1 MPEDREMAEVVSLG
15 EENGGEASEKIVE
28 KIQNRM
34 EMLKWMEFWD
44 EEIFNLLFLYFLECI
59 LDFV

>member
-1 MPEDREMAEVVSLG
+1 MAEVVSLG

-34 EMLKWMEFWD
+34 EMDGILGRGN
-44 EEIFNLLFLYFLECI
+44 FNLLFLYFLECI
-59 LDFV
+59 LDFVWVITI

>member
-1 MPEDREMAEVVSLG
+1 MAEVVSLG

-34 EMLKWMEFWD
+34 EMD
-44 EEIFNLLFLYFLECI
+44 GI
-59 LDFV
+59 LGRGNF

>member
-1 MPEDREMAEVVSLG
+1 MAEVVSLG
-15 EENGGEASEKIVE
+15 EKNGGEASEKIVE

-44 EEIFNLLFLYFLECI
+44 EEILTSYFYIFSNVFSTSFGL
-59 LDFV
+59 